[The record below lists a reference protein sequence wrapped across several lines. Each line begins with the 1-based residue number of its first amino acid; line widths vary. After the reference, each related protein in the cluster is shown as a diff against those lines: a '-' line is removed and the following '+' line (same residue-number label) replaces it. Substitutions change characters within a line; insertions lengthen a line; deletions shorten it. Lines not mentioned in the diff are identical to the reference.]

1 MSNQAPRRKRPKLKR
16 LNISVRERWERIL
29 KDVEKKEVPVTVLD
43 SLVLNLID
51 GTIIEINVQQLLSET
66 EDPNEVEDMLNKR
79 LTQLDNII
87 KDVDFYVN
95 VDEVA
100 KLVQPITDNFLKNLH

>member
-1 MSNQAPRRKRPKLKR
+1 MPQEPRKKRSKLKK
-16 LNISVRERWERIL
+16 LNITARDRWEKIL

-43 SLVLNLID
+43 SIVLNLVD
-51 GTIIEINVQQLLSET
+51 GTVIEINVQQLLTEA
-66 EDPNEVEDMLNKR
+66 EDPNEVEEMLNKK
-79 LTQLDNII
+79 LNQLDNII

-100 KLVQPITDNFLKNLH
+100 KVVQPITDNFLKHIT